1 MVCLI
6 NCYVHFHNTSWFT
19 YTIFQHSKLILVC
32 CLFCW
37 EVNFGGFDEFLI
49 EAALRLLLENHS
61 LWRVSSQ
68 YILAFLSYALEPWVG
83 HAQRIVS
90 MFKTHLASPLKKK
103 KDNNTWD
110 QININKKGSKHFFC
124 ELTSWVHMPIQ
135 LVSTLKGK
143 PEAWWMIYLVWNL

>member
-1 MVCLI
+1 M
-6 NCYVHFHNTSWFT
+6 
-19 YTIFQHSKLILVC
+19 
-32 CLFCW
+32 
-37 EVNFGGFDEFLI
+37 NFGGFDEFLI

-103 KDNNTWD
+103 KKITIHEIRLILTKRVQNT
-110 QININKKGSKHFFC
+110 FF
-124 ELTSWVHMPIQ
+124 
-135 LVSTLKGK
+135 VS
-143 PEAWWMIYLVWNL
+143 